1 MKTVTLLGLATLLTV
16 VSCTPQQPAGT
27 AATFTDQDAADIRE
41 VVDTWVANTAANRFM
56 DNLDLYSEDAVELL
70 TPPVVGKE
78 AIRAHWESFLPRY
91 QYEGATGQ
99 VRELVGGLGNDA
111 YAWVQFQDTE
121 LYDGELRVRD
131 GHWMILFRKE
141 EDGTWRIY
149 RSLWS
154 AAVQRPDSAAAT
166 S

>member
-1 MKTVTLLGLATLLTV
+1 MKTRALFGLAPLLIV

-56 DNLDLYSEDAVELL
+56 DNLDLYSENAVELL

-78 AIRAHWESFLPRY
+78 AIRERWESFLPRY

-99 VRELVGGLGNDA
+99 VRELFGGLGNDA
-111 YAWVQFQDTE
+111 YVWVEFKDSA
-121 LYDGELRVRD
+121 LFDGELRVRD
-131 GHWMILFRKE
+131 GNWMILFRKE
-141 EDGTWRIY
+141 GDGSWRIY
-149 RSLWS
+149 RNLWS
-154 AAVQRPDSAAAT
+154 AMVQRPDSAAAT